1 MKKSKISNALN
12 CYLWITIGSVIY
24 AIGFDWLYVPNGIG
38 FGGITS
44 LGQPLNYYVPAL
56 PIGMVVLVANIPLFL
71 LGWRLLGG
79 HLLISSLYA
88 MAATSV
94 LVDLFAYLFTF
105 PPMDPMLAS
114 VFGGVITG
122 LSLGIILGQG
132 ASTGGTDLIARLL
145 KIPFSWLP
153 VGKLLLAVDLI
164 MIVLVAFA
172 FRSMDSAL
180 YGIIALYISSI
191 AMDGVIYGM
200 DASKVA
206 YIISSEPRK
215 VAAAIDQQ
223 LDRGLTYLHGEGG
236 GSGEDKLVLMC
247 AFKQRQIVPMKKLV
261 HEIDPG
267 AFIIVCDAHE
277 VLGEGFRRY
286 QQNSL

>member
-44 LGQPLNYYVPAL
+44 LGQILNYYVPAL

-105 PPMDPMLAS
+105 PPMD
-114 VFGGVITG
+114 
-122 LSLGIILGQG
+122 
-132 ASTGGTDLIARLL
+132 DLIARLL

>member
-1 MKKSKISNALN
+1 
-12 CYLWITIGSVIY
+12 
-24 AIGFDWLYVPNGIG
+24 
-38 FGGITS
+38 
-44 LGQPLNYYVPAL
+44 
-56 PIGMVVLVANIPLFL
+56 
-71 LGWRLLGG
+71 
-79 HLLISSLYA
+79 
-88 MAATSV
+88 
-94 LVDLFAYLFTF
+94 
-105 PPMDPMLAS
+105 
-114 VFGGVITG
+114 
-122 LSLGIILGQG
+122 
-132 ASTGGTDLIARLL
+132 
-145 KIPFSWLP
+145 
-153 VGKLLLAVDLI
+153 
-164 MIVLVAFA
+164 
-172 FRSMDSAL
+172 
-180 YGIIALYISSI
+180 
-191 AMDGVIYGM
+191 MDGVIYGM